1 MAVQFDE
8 DTINKVWQKGTIVPA
23 YNADLYRQDACGAWM
38 MRSEYAN
45 TESVLGWEIDHVFP
59 KSKGGDEVLDNL
71 RPMQHQNN
79 KSKSDD
85 YPIYT
90 GIIKAEGS
98 DNVEKEAQYTVNAKL
113 QEKLKA
119 LYKL

>member
-8 DTINKVWQKGTIVPA
+8 DTINKVWQKGTIVPT